1 MMIPRSRQPRLMWL
15 ADDLYFIAFDLHAS
29 RFRVSDRVAC
39 LGLAAALIAELVLWD
54 VASIRGGRLR
64 ARSGRVPPDA
74 LAHVVQD
81 RILKDPATTALRDW
95 LLVLSEQ
102 SYRDVVERLLRAGHV
117 QAREV
122 RRRLRTTLMYEP
134 ADSKA
139 AGWPEARITGAV
151 AQRRQMSP
159 ADWVLSGL
167 VVATGLDSAVFY
179 EVDDTEFVREAVESL
194 PEPLQELLAETEA
207 AVGAAVLNPR
217 S

>member
-1 MMIPRSRQPRLMWL
+1 MMIPRSRQSRSMWL
-15 ADDLYFIAFDLHAS
+15 ADDFYFIAFDLQAS

-64 ARSGRVPPDA
+64 ARPGRVPPDA

-117 QAREV
+117 QPREV